1 MPVCTF
7 FGHRDCPETVKTN
20 LFSAIEKLITL
31 NDVRIFY
38 VGNHGNFDRLVV
50 SVLKELKNKYCIW
63 ETLDE
68 YVKQYA
74 EYIEKEIQLISPD
87 ILDSITD
94 KIKQTKTTFPVY
106 IVNSSNMGYCI
117 YENHLELVENNE

>member
-1 MPVCTF
+1 M
-7 FGHRDCPETVKTN
+7 
-20 LFSAIEKLITL
+20 FSKRLAMLVNAIKL
-31 NDVRIFY
+31 NDYMSIDK
-38 VGNHGNFDRLVV
+38 NHEG
-50 SVLKELKNKYCIW
+50 LKEVAFINLNKRGGYSYCIW